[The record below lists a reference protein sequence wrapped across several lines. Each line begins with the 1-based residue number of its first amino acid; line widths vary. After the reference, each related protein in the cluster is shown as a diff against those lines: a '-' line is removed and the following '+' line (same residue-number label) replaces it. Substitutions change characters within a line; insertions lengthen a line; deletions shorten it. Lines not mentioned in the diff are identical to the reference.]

1 MSTKGTPPPASSLR
15 PPTEGGGSGKYV
27 AIVALLGVG
36 LIGLIV
42 WKQFGGDP
50 APVATAPSTTP
61 SAIPPPPLPKEDD
74 IPPPPPVEDSG
85 PETGPPK
92 STGGPSNWASCDQ
105 KVCSGKPTGELES
118 ALAFRAKTGHRCYD
132 EALAQDS
139 TLKGSVKISVRVAA
153 NGNLCSANVAAN
165 DLGNPSV
172 ANCIANRFR
181 QAGHFPAPSGG
192 CLDLEVPIAL
202 MPPH

>member
-1 MSTKGTPPPASSLR
+1 MSTKAPPPTSSLR

-27 AIVALLGVG
+27 AIVALLGLGLVG
-36 LIGLIV
+36 LIL

-50 APVATAPSTTP
+50 TPVATVPSSIPST
-61 SAIPPPPLPKEDD
+61 IPPPPPKEDD

-85 PETGPPK
+85 PETGPVK
-92 STGGPSNWASCDQ
+92 STGPSNWASCDP
-105 KVCSGKPTGELES
+105 KVCSGKVTGELES
-118 ALAFRAKTGHRCYD
+118 ALAFRAKTAHKCYD
-132 EALAQDS
+132 DALAQDS

-165 DLGNPSV
+165 ELGNPSV

-181 QAGHFPAPSGG
+181 QAGHFPSPAGG
-192 CLDLEVPIAL
+192 CLDLEVPISL

>member
-1 MSTKGTPPPASSLR
+1 MSTKGTPPTSSLR
-15 PPTEGGGSGKYV
+15 PPTGGGGSGKYV

-42 WKQFGGDP
+42 WKQLGSDP
-50 APVATAPSTTP
+50 APVASATNTVP
-61 SAIPPPPLPKEDD
+61 SALPPPPTVKEDD

-92 STGGPSNWASCDQ
+92 STGGGSSNWASCDP
-105 KVCSGKPTGELES
+105 KVCSGKSTGELES
-118 ALAFRAKTGHRCYD
+118 ALAFRAKTAHKCYD
-132 EALAQDS
+132 DALAQDS
-139 TLKGSVKISVRVAA
+139 TLKGAVKISVRVAA
-153 NGNLCSANVAAN
+153 NGNVCSANVAAN

-181 QAGHFPAPSGG
+181 QAGHFPAPAGG
-192 CLDLEVPIAL
+192 CLDLEIPISL
-202 MPPH
+202 MPAH